1 MIVQSI
7 RPPSAGKEGL
17 AMSDQKNSSRIDE
30 WLLQK
35 IHRAV
40 GRPPI
45 RLGLRDSTEA
55 SPRDALAVANI
66 VIQDRKSLLRLLLDP
81 EAEFGDAYSEGRI
94 TLEGDLVSALEI
106 LYRSTSEAQHHS
118 WYVKFVSKCMEY
130 VQRNSLRG
138 SRRNIHRHYDLNTD
152 FYRLW
157 LDPQLVYTC
166 AYYSSPSATL
176 EQAQAA
182 KLDYVCRKVQLQS
195 GERVV
200 EAGCG
205 WGALALHMAKN
216 YGVTVRAFN
225 ISREQI
231 VFARRRAKELGLS
244 HRVEFIED
252 DYRNISSECDA
263 FVSVGM
269 LEHVGR
275 EHYRDL
281 GSIIH
286 RSLAKT
292 GRGLLHFI
300 GRNYPRPF
308 STWTRKRIFPGA
320 YAPALGEIM
329 QIFEPWDLSVLDVE
343 NLRRHYA
350 KTLEHWLAR
359 FDKSEQQISE
369 MFSPEFMR
377 RWRLYLAGSVAGF
390 RVGTLQLFQIVF
402 ARNACQRIPWTRAH
416 LYTKEQHEEQQTK
429 WMYATS

>member
-1 MIVQSI
+1 M
-7 RPPSAGKEGL
+7 SA
-17 AMSDQKNSSRIDE
+17 QNNSSRIDA

-35 IHRAV
+35 IHRAA
-40 GRPPI
+40 GRPAV
-45 RLGLRDSTEA
+45 RLELRNSA
-55 SPRDALAVANI
+55 AVSPKDAPTIANI
-66 VIQDRKSLLRLLLDP
+66 VFHDRNTLWRLLLDP

-94 TLEGDLVSALEI
+94 TLEGNLVSALEI
-106 LYRSTSEAQHHS
+106 LYRSMSQAQHHG
-118 WYVKFVSKCMEY
+118 WYAKLVSKFMDY

-138 SRRNIHRHYDLNTD
+138 SRRNIQRHYDLNTD

-166 AYYSSPSATL
+166 AYYSSPGATL

-182 KLDYVCRKVQLQS
+182 KLDYVCRKVQLRP

-200 EAGCG
+200 DAGCG
-205 WGALALHMAKN
+205 WGALALHMATN

-231 VFARRRAKELGLS
+231 LFARRRAKELGLS

-252 DYRNISSECDA
+252 DYRNISGECDA

-275 EHYRDL
+275 EHFRDL
-281 GSIIH
+281 GSVIH
-286 RSLAKT
+286 RSLART

-320 YAPALGEIM
+320 YAPALGEAM

-343 NLRRHYA
+343 NLRPHYA

-359 FDKSEQQISE
+359 FEKSEQQISK

-377 RWRLYLAGSVAGF
+377 AWRLYLAGAVAGF

-416 LYTKEQHEEQQTK
+416 LYTKEQHEEQETK

>member
-1 MIVQSI
+1 MIVESI
-7 RPPSAGKEGL
+7 RPPSPGKEGL
-17 AMSDQKNSSRIDE
+17 AMSAQHKSSRIDE

-35 IHRAV
+35 IYRVAGQPAV
-40 GRPPI
+40 
-45 RLGLRDSTEA
+45 RLGLRNGAEV
-55 SPRDALAVANI
+55 SPKDTLPVANI
-66 VIQDRKSLLRLLLDP
+66 VIQDRKTLLRLLLDL
-81 EAEFGDAYSEGRI
+81 EAEFGDAYCTGRI

-106 LYRSTSEAQHHS
+106 LYRSISEAEHHS
-118 WYVKFVSKCMEY
+118 WYVKLVSKCMEY

-138 SRRNIHRHYDLNTD
+138 SLRNIQRHYNLSTD

-157 LDPQLVYTC
+157 LDAQLVYTC
-166 AYYSSPSATL
+166 AYFPSPGATL
-176 EQAQAA
+176 EEAQVA
-182 KLDYVCRKVQLQS
+182 KLDYVCRKVQLQP
-195 GERVV
+195 GEHVV

-231 VFARRRAKELGLS
+231 SVARRRALELGLG

-252 DYRNISSECDA
+252 DYRNISGECDA

-300 GRNYPRPF
+300 GRNHPLPF
-308 STWTRKRIFPGA
+308 STWTRKRIFHGA
-320 YAPALGEIM
+320 YAPALGEVM
-329 QIFEPWDLSVLDVE
+329 QVFEPWDLSVLDVE
-343 NLRRHYA
+343 NLRPHYA
-350 KTLEHWLAR
+350 RTLEHWLAR
-359 FDKSEQQISE
+359 FAKCEQQISE

-377 RWRLYLAGSVAGF
+377 AWRLYLAGAVAGF
-390 RVGTLQLFQIVF
+390 HVGTLQLFQIVF
-402 ARNACQRIPWTRAH
+402 ARTACQQIPWIRAH
-416 LYTKEQHEEQQTK
+416 LYTEEEHEEQETK
-429 WMYATS
+429 WMHATS

>member
-1 MIVQSI
+1 M
-7 RPPSAGKEGL
+7 SA
-17 AMSDQKNSSRIDE
+17 QKKFSRIDE

-35 IHRAV
+35 TYRAAGQPAV
-40 GRPPI
+40 G
-45 RLGLRDSTEA
+45 LELRNGAEV
-55 SPRDALAVANI
+55 SPKDALAVPNI
-66 VIQDRKSLLRLLLDP
+66 VIQDRNTLLRLLLDP
-81 EAEFGDAYSEGRI
+81 EVEFGDAYSEGRI
-94 TLEGDLVSALEI
+94 TLKGDLVSALEI
-106 LYRSTSEAQHHS
+106 LYRSMEARHHS
-118 WYVKFVSKCMEY
+118 WYVKAVSKCMEY

-138 SRRNIHRHYDLNTD
+138 SRRNIHRHYDLTTD

-166 AYYSSPSATL
+166 AYYPSPSATL

-182 KLDYVCRKVQLQS
+182 KLDYVCRKVQLRP

-200 EAGCG
+200 DAGCG
-205 WGALALHMAKN
+205 WGALALHMAEN

-231 VFARRRAKELGLS
+231 LFARWRAKELGLS

-252 DYRNISSECDA
+252 DYRNISGECDA

-269 LEHVGR
+269 VEHVGR
-275 EHYRDL
+275 EHFRDL

-320 YAPALGEIM
+320 YAPALGEAM

-359 FDKSEQQISE
+359 FEKSEQKISE

-377 RWRLYLAGSVAGF
+377 AWRLYLAGAVAGF

-402 ARNACQRIPWTRAH
+402 ARTACQQIPWTRAH
-416 LYTKEQHEEQQTK
+416 LYAKEHHEEPETK

>member
-1 MIVQSI
+1 M
-7 RPPSAGKEGL
+7 SAQN
-17 AMSDQKNSSRIDE
+17 MSSRIDE
-30 WLLQK
+30 WLLEK
-35 IHRAV
+35 IYRSAGQPSV
-40 GRPPI
+40 
-45 RLGLRDSTEA
+45 RLGLRDSAEVLPKEA
-55 SPRDALAVANI
+55 QALANI
-66 VIQDRKSLLRLLLDP
+66 VIRDRKTLLRLLLDP
-81 EAEFGDAYSEGRI
+81 EAEFGDAYSKGRI
-94 TLEGDLVSALEI
+94 TLEGDLVSALEV
-106 LYRSTSEAQHHS
+106 LYRSMPDAAHHR
-118 WYVKFVSKCMEY
+118 WHVKLVSKCMEY
-130 VQRNSLRG
+130 VQHNSLRG
-138 SRRNIHRHYDLNTD
+138 SRLNIHRHYDLHTD

-166 AYYSSPSATL
+166 AYYPSPGATL

-182 KLDYVCRKVQLQS
+182 KLDYVCRKVQLQP

-205 WGALALHMAKN
+205 WGALALHMAKT

-231 VFARRRAKELGLS
+231 LVARRQAKELGLS

-252 DYRNISSECDA
+252 DYRNISGECDA

-269 LEHVGR
+269 LEHIGR

-300 GRNYPRPF
+300 GRNHPLPF
-308 STWTRKRIFPGA
+308 STWIRKRIFPGA
-320 YAPALGEIM
+320 YPPTLGEVM
-329 QIFEPWDLSVLDVE
+329 QVFEPWNLSVLDVE
-343 NLRRHYA
+343 NLRPHYA

-359 FDKSEQQISE
+359 FEKSEQQISE
-369 MFSPEFMR
+369 MFSPEFTR
-377 RWRLYLAGSVAGF
+377 AWRLYLAGAVAGF

-402 ARNACQRIPWTRAH
+402 ARTACQQIPWTRAH
-416 LYTKEQHEEQQTK
+416 LYTKEQHEEQATK